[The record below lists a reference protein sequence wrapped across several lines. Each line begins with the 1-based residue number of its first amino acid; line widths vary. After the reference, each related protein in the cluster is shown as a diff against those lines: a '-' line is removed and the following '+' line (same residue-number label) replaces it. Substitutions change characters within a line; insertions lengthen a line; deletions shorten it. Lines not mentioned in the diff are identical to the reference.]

1 MIKNLINK
9 NKKLYF
15 ILLLLI
21 LIIVLMISCK
31 KINILGPNNI
41 PPPTDFRLP
50 EDTIPGHIDVNPM
63 PAKNGEVFGSFQRKF
78 KYQGKWYV
86 LADYMYDYD
95 PKTKTLNRKAED
107 IILQIDNNGNIVV
120 YDKDSKGYRYL
131 LRMNVIEENRVLYED
146 DYYGSYSYS
155 SSSFTTTDCKGEED
169 YHTFSTGIT
178 FNNEIRTSS
187 DLINWTTEGSRNNVY
202 KAFPSVSTDPNASF
216 QGRYGARGY
225 KIVEF
230 KDYIYLI
237 GLEEDFREQNAL
249 DGCRNENQGPFTVSK
264 NVYYR
269 IDKNKDTS
277 IGANWEKINTL
288 WGQRSSLNVRYDKDK
303 IYVTKGE
310 RSYWEWIGPPY
321 WTPKEQSFEND
332 STIWS
337 STDGVTWNIERNSA
351 DYDNAEEISSYYDI
365 AVGGNL
371 PYIKNRIKTPEE
383 PDWIKL
389 DNGRYYK
396 SDNSPYGTYTINNK
410 TYYVPIPPY
419 EEIRAAYDSG
429 QEYFTITEEHIK
441 SAGLNQ
447 FLTKDKEPNK
457 DEDWTVITPIDY
469 TDKLMVWQSGGEKVM
484 LNINNKAVQLVD
496 YRQIE
501 AMYNSIKEYSI
512 VINYLR
518 KTAKELRDG
527 TYWSDFAND
536 YIKDV
541 LLGMEY
547 DARADMLE
555 LLKSNRE
562 YIMPDEAVTHYT
574 VEFKY

>member
-1 MIKNLINK
+1 MKKNFINK

-21 LIIVLMISCK
+21 LIIILMISCK

-50 EDTIPGHIDVNPM
+50 EDTIPGHIDVNPV
-63 PAKNGEVFGSFQRKF
+63 PAKDGEVFGGFQRKF
-78 KYQGKWYV
+78 KYQGKWYI

-95 PKTKTLNRKAED
+95 PKSKALNKKAED
-107 IILQIDNNGNIVV
+107 IILQIDDSGNIVV
-120 YDKDSKGYRYL
+120 YDKDSKGYYDL

-146 DYYGSYSYS
+146 YNYGTYSYS
-155 SSSFTTTDCKGEED
+155 SSSFYTTDCKGEEG
-169 YHTFSTGIT
+169 YHSFRTGIT
-178 FNNEIRTSS
+178 FDNEVRTSS
-187 DLINWTTEGSRNNVY
+187 DLINWTTEGSDDNVY
-202 KAFPSVSTDPNASF
+202 KTFPSVSPNPNDSF
-216 QGRYGARGY
+216 QGTFGVNDY
-225 KIVEF
+225 KIAEF

-237 GLEEDFREQNAL
+237 GLAEDFNEQNPS
-249 DGCRNENQGPFTVSK
+249 GCRTTDLGPFTVSK

-269 IDKNKDTS
+269 IDKNKDTA
-277 IGANWEKINTL
+277 IGANWEKINTP
-288 WGQRSSLNVRYDKDK
+288 WGQRSWLDIRYDKDK

-310 RSYWEWIGPPY
+310 RVYWEHDSSISK
-321 WTPKEQSFEND
+321 WTSKLEEFEND

-337 STDGVTWNIERNSA
+337 SSDGVTWQVEPNSSA
-351 DYDNAEEISSYYDI
+351 YDNANEIYSYSSS
-365 AVGGNL
+365 VGGDL
-371 PYIKNRIKTPEE
+371 PYIQNKIKTPEE
-383 PDWIKL
+383 PNWIKL

-396 SDNSPYGTYTINNK
+396 SDNSPYATYTINNK

-496 YRQIE
+496 YTQIE
-501 AMYNSIKEYSI
+501 AMYNTIKEYSI
-512 VINYLR
+512 VINDLR
-518 KTAKELRDG
+518 KTAKEFRDG

-574 VEFKY
+574 VEFRY

>member
-1 MIKNLINK
+1 M
-9 NKKLYF
+9 KKMYF
-15 ILLLLI
+15 LLLLLI
-21 LIIVLMISCK
+21 LIIVMIMSCK
-31 KINILGPNNI
+31 KINILSPTHI

-50 EDTIPGHIDVNPM
+50 EDTIPSHVDVNPI
-63 PAKNGEVFGSFQRKF
+63 PAKDGEVFGGFRRKF
-78 KYQGKWYV
+78 KYQGKWYI

-95 PKTKTLNRKAED
+95 PKSKALNKKAED
-107 IILQIDNNGNIVV
+107 IILQIDESGNIVV
-120 YDKDSKGYRYL
+120 YDKDSKGYSDL
-131 LRMNVIEENRVLYED
+131 LRMNIIEENRVLYED
-146 DYYGSYSYS
+146 SYYGTYSYS
-155 SSSFTTTDCKGEED
+155 SSSYTTINCKGGEN
-169 YHTFSTGIT
+169 YHSFRTGII
-178 FNNEIRTSS
+178 FNNEIKTSS
-187 DLINWTTEGSRNNVY
+187 DLINWTTEGSSDNVY
-202 KAFPSVSTDPNASF
+202 KTFPSVSTDPNASF
-216 QGRYGARGY
+216 QGRFGVSSY

-230 KDYIYLI
+230 KDYIYVI
-237 GLEEDFREQNAL
+237 GLKEDFDEQNPS
-249 DGCRNENQGPFTVSK
+249 GCRNESQGPFTTSK

-277 IGANWEKINTL
+277 MGANWDKINTP
-288 WGQRSSLNVRYDKDK
+288 WGQRSNLSIRYDENK

-310 RSYWEWIGPPY
+310 RVYYENDSSISKWVDKYE
-321 WTPKEQSFEND
+321 KFEND
-332 STIWS
+332 NTIWS
-337 STDGVTWNIERNSA
+337 TTDGVNWQVEPNSSA
-351 DYDNAEEISSYYDI
+351 YDNADSVYSRDSYI
-365 AVGGNL
+365 GGDL
-371 PYIKNRIKTPEE
+371 PPIQKKIRTPEE
-383 PDWIKL
+383 PNWIKL

-396 SDNSPYGTYTINNK
+396 SDNSPYSTYTINKK

-429 QEYFTITEEHIK
+429 QEYFTITEAHIK

-496 YRQIE
+496 YEQIE
-501 AMYNSIKEYSI
+501 VMYNTIKEYSI
-512 VINYLR
+512 VINDLR

-527 TYWSDFAND
+527 TYWSDFSNS

-541 LLGMEY
+541 CVGMEY

-555 LLKSNRE
+555 LLMNNRE

>member
-15 ILLLLI
+15 IFLLLI

-63 PAKNGEVFGSFQRKF
+63 PAKDGEVFGSFRRKF
-78 KYQGKWYV
+78 KYQGKWYI

-95 PKTKTLNRKAED
+95 PKTKTLNKKAED

-120 YDKDSKGYRYL
+120 YDKDSKGYDDL

-155 SSSFTTTDCKGEED
+155 SSYFTTINCNGEERA
-169 YHTFSTGIT
+169 HTFRTGIT
-178 FNNEIRTSS
+178 FNNKIQTSS
-187 DLINWTTEGSRNNVY
+187 DLINWTTDGSSDNVY
-202 KAFPSVSTDPNASF
+202 KAFPLVSTDPNASF
-216 QGRYGARGY
+216 QGIYGVQYYR
-225 KIVEF
+225 IVEF

-237 GLEEDFREQNAL
+237 GLEEDFFEQNHPS
-249 DGCRNENQGPFTVSK
+249 GCRNESQGPFTVSK

-277 IGANWEKINTL
+277 MGANWEKINTP
-288 WGQRSSLNVRYDKDK
+288 WGQRSSLSIRYDKDK
-303 IYVTKGE
+303 IYVTKG
-310 RSYWEWIGPPY
+310 RRGYYQWNPPDSTWWIHY
-321 WTPKEQSFEND
+321 EEFEND
-332 STIWS
+332 NTIWS
-337 STDGVTWNIERNSA
+337 STDGVNWQVEPNSSA
-351 DYDNAEEISSYYDI
+351 YDNADSVYSYDQY
-365 AVGGNL
+365 VGGDL
-371 PYIKNRIKTPEE
+371 PYIQNKIKTPEE
-383 PDWIKL
+383 PNWIKL

-396 SDNSPYGTYTINNK
+396 SDNSPYATYTINNK

-419 EEIRAAYDSG
+419 EEIEAAYDSG
-429 QEYFTITEEHIK
+429 QEYFTITEAHIK

-447 FLTKDKEPNK
+447 FLTKDKDPNK

-496 YRQIE
+496 YTQIE
-501 AMYNSIKEYSI
+501 VMYNTIKDYSI
-512 VINYLR
+512 VINDLR

>member
-1 MIKNLINK
+1 MKKNII

-15 ILLLLI
+15 IFLLLI
-21 LIIVLMISCK
+21 LIIVLIMSCK
-31 KINILGPNNI
+31 KINILGPNDI
-41 PPPTDFRLP
+41 PPPTDFKIP

-63 PAKNGEVFGSFQRKF
+63 PAKNGEVFGSFRRKF

-107 IILQIDNNGNIVV
+107 IILQIDNSGNIVV
-120 YDKDSKGYRYL
+120 YDKDSIGYNDL
-131 LRMNVIEENRVLYED
+131 LKMNVIEENRVLYEN
-146 DYYGSYSYS
+146 DYYGTYSYS
-155 SSSFTTTDCKGEED
+155 STSFTTTNCKGRENT
-169 YHTFSTGIT
+169 HIFRTGIT
-178 FNNEIRTSS
+178 FDNRIKISS
-187 DLINWTTEGSRNNVY
+187 DLINWTTEGSSDNVY
-202 KAFPSVSTDPNASF
+202 KTLPSVSPNPNDSF
-216 QGRYGARGY
+216 QGTFGVSDY
-225 KIVEF
+225 KIAEF
-230 KDYIYLI
+230 KDYIYVI
-237 GLEEDFREQNAL
+237 GLKEDFREQNAL
-249 DGCRNENQGPFTVSK
+249 DGCRNENAAPFTVSK

-277 IGANWEKINTL
+277 VGANWEKIITP
-288 WGQRSSLNVRYDKDK
+288 WGQRSSLYVHYDENK

-310 RSYWEWIGPPY
+310 RVYYEHIPGVWDY
-321 WTPKEQSFEND
+321 RTQSFEND
-332 STIWS
+332 NTIWS
-337 STDGVTWNIERNSA
+337 TTDGITWQVEPNSSA
-351 DYDNAEEISSYYDI
+351 YDNAKSVSTT
-365 AVGGNL
+365 GGDL
-371 PYIKNRIKTPEE
+371 PYIQNRIKTPEE
-383 PDWIKL
+383 PNWIKL

-396 SDNSPYGTYTINNK
+396 SDNSPYGTYIINKK

-419 EEIRAAYDSG
+419 EEIEAAYDSG
-429 QEYFTITEEHIK
+429 QEYFTITEAHIK
-441 SAGLNQ
+441 SSGLNQ

-496 YRQIE
+496 YTQIE
-501 AMYNSIKEYSI
+501 YMYNTIKDYSI
-512 VINYLR
+512 VINYLK

-527 TYWSDFAND
+527 TYWNAILGG
-536 YIKDV
+536 YVKDV
-541 LLGMEY
+541 HWAMQY

>member
-1 MIKNLINK
+1 MKNRLYLI
-9 NKKLYF
+9 LF
-15 ILLLLI
+15 LLI
-21 LIIVLMISCK
+21 FIIVLIVSCK
-31 KINILGPNNI
+31 GINILSPIHI

-50 EDTIPGHIDVNPM
+50 EDTIPSYVDVNPV
-63 PAKNGEVFGSFQRKF
+63 PAKDGEVFGGFRRKF
-78 KYQGKWYV
+78 KYQGKWYI

-95 PKTKTLNRKAED
+95 PKSKALNKKAED
-107 IILQIDNNGNIVV
+107 IILQIDDSGNILV
-120 YDKDSKGYRYL
+120 YDKDSKGYYDL

-146 DYYGSYSYS
+146 YNYGTYSYS
-155 SSSFTTTDCKGEED
+155 SSSFYTTDCKGEEG
-169 YHTFSTGIT
+169 YHSFRTGIT
-178 FNNEIRTSS
+178 FDNEVKTSS
-187 DLINWTTEGSRNNVY
+187 DLINWTTEGSDDNVY
-202 KAFPSVSTDPNASF
+202 KTFPSVSPNPNDSF
-216 QGRYGARGY
+216 QGTFGVSSY

-237 GLEEDFREQNAL
+237 GLEEDFFEQNPK
-249 DGCRNENQGPFTVSK
+249 GCRDTSLGSFTVSK

-277 IGANWEKINTL
+277 VGANWEKINTP
-288 WGQRSSLNVRYDKDK
+288 WGQRSSLYVHYDENK

-310 RSYWEWIGPPY
+310 RVYYENDPSINKWMSKYE
-321 WTPKEQSFEND
+321 KFEND

-337 STDGVTWNIERNSA
+337 STDGVNWQAEPNSSA
-351 DYDNAEEISSYYDI
+351 YDNAKNVSYI
-365 AVGGNL
+365 GGNL
-371 PYIKNRIKTPEE
+371 PYIQNRIRTPEE
-383 PDWIKL
+383 PNWVRL
-389 DNGRYYK
+389 DNGRYYR
-396 SDNSPYGTYTINNK
+396 SDNSPYETYTINKK

-419 EEIRAAYDSG
+419 EEIEAAYDSG
-429 QEYFTITEEHIK
+429 QEYFTITEAHIK

-501 AMYNSIKEYSI
+501 AMYNSIKDYSI
-512 VINYLR
+512 VINDLR
-518 KTAKELRDG
+518 KTAKEYRDG
-527 TYWSDFAND
+527 TYWSDFGNS

-541 LLGMEY
+541 FIGMKY

-555 LLKSNRE
+555 LLKSNIE

>member
-1 MIKNLINK
+1 
-9 NKKLYF
+9 
-15 ILLLLI
+15 
-21 LIIVLMISCK
+21 
-31 KINILGPNNI
+31 
-41 PPPTDFRLP
+41 
-50 EDTIPGHIDVNPM
+50 
-63 PAKNGEVFGSFQRKF
+63 
-78 KYQGKWYV
+78 
-86 LADYMYDYD
+86 MYDYD
-95 PKTKTLNRKAED
+95 PKSKTLNRKAED

-120 YDKDSKGYRYL
+120 YDKDSKGYRDL

-146 DYYGSYSYS
+146 SYYGTYSYS
-155 SSSFTTTDCKGEED
+155 SSSFTTITCKGTEN
-169 YHTFSTGIT
+169 YHSFRTGIT
-178 FNNEIRTSS
+178 FNNEIQTSS
-187 DLINWTTEGSRNNVY
+187 DLINWTTEGSDDNVY
-202 KAFPSVSTDPNASF
+202 KTFPSVSPNPNDSF
-216 QGRYGARGY
+216 QGTFGASSY
-225 KIVEF
+225 KIAEF

-237 GLEEDFREQNAL
+237 GLAEDFNEQNPS
-249 DGCRNENQGPFTVSK
+249 GCRTTDLGPFTVSK

-269 IDKNKDTS
+269 IDKNKDTA
-277 IGANWEKINTL
+277 IGANWEKINTP
-288 WGQRSSLNVRYDKDK
+288 WGQRSWLDIRYDKDK

-310 RSYWEWIGPPY
+310 RVYYWEKINTPWGQRSWLDIRYDKDKIYVTKGERVY
-321 WTPKEQSFEND
+321 WEHDSFISKWTSKLEEFEND

-337 STDGVTWNIERNSA
+337 STDGVNWQVEPNSSA
-351 DYDNAEEISSYYDI
+351 YDNADSVYSRDSY
-365 AVGGNL
+365 VGGDL
-371 PYIKNRIKTPEE
+371 PYIQNKIKTPEE
-383 PDWIKL
+383 PNWIKL

-396 SDNSPYGTYTINNK
+396 SDNSPYATYTINNK

-419 EEIRAAYDSG
+419 EEIGAAYDSG

-496 YRQIE
+496 YTQIE
-501 AMYNSIKEYSI
+501 VMYNTIKDYSI
-512 VINYLR
+512 VINDLR

-527 TYWSDFAND
+527 TYWDPYAN
-536 YIKDV
+536 YGQGGYVKNV
-541 LLGMEY
+541 RAGMEY

>member
-21 LIIVLMISCK
+21 LIIFLMISCK

-50 EDTIPGHIDVNPM
+50 EDTIPGHIDVNPV
-63 PAKNGEVFGSFQRKF
+63 PAKDGEVFGSFQRKF

-120 YDKDSKGYRYL
+120 YDKDSKGYRDL

-146 DYYGSYSYS
+146 SYYGTYSYS
-155 SSSFTTTDCKGEED
+155 SSSYTTINCKGTEH
-169 YHTFSTGIT
+169 YHPFRTGIT
-178 FNNEIRTSS
+178 FNNVIYTSS
-187 DLINWTTEGSRNNVY
+187 DLINWTTDGSSDNVY
-202 KAFPSVSTDPNASF
+202 KTFPSVSPNPNESF
-216 QGRYGARGY
+216 QGTFGVSSY

-237 GLEEDFREQNAL
+237 GLEEDFDEQNPS
-249 DGCRNENQGPFTVSK
+249 GCRNENAGSFTVSK
-264 NVYYR
+264 DIYYR

-277 IGANWEKINTL
+277 TGANWEKITTP
-288 WGQRSSLNVRYDKDK
+288 WGQRSSLSIRYDENK

-310 RSYWEWIGPPY
+310 RGYYELGNPY
-321 WTPKEQSFEND
+321 WDYKTQSFEND
-332 STIWS
+332 NTIWS
-337 STDGVTWNIERNSA
+337 STDGVNWQVEPNSSA
-351 DYDNAEEISSYYDI
+351 YDNANEIYSYSSS
-365 AVGGNL
+365 VGGDL
-371 PYIKNRIKTPEE
+371 PYIQNKIKTPEE
-383 PDWIKL
+383 PNWIKL

-396 SDNSPYGTYTINNK
+396 SDNSPYATYTINNK

-419 EEIRAAYDSG
+419 EEIRKAYDSG
-429 QEYFTITEEHIK
+429 QEYFTITEAHIK

-496 YRQIE
+496 YQQIE
-501 AMYNSIKEYSI
+501 YMYNTIKDYSI
-512 VINYLR
+512 VINDLR

-527 TYWSDFAND
+527 TYFDPFVGTYVKN
-536 YIKDV
+536 V
-541 LLGMEY
+541 RVGMEY

>member
-1 MIKNLINK
+1 MKNRLYLI
-9 NKKLYF
+9 LF
-15 ILLLLI
+15 LLI
-21 LIIVLMISCK
+21 FIIVLIVSCK
-31 KINILGPNNI
+31 GINILSPIHI

-50 EDTIPGHIDVNPM
+50 EDTIPSHVDVNPV
-63 PAKNGEVFGSFQRKF
+63 PAKDGEVFGGFQRKF
-78 KYQGKWYV
+78 KYQGKWYI

-95 PKTKTLNRKAED
+95 PKSKALNRKAED
-107 IILQIDNNGNIVV
+107 IILQIDDSGNIVV
-120 YDKDSKGYRYL
+120 YDKDSKGYYDL

-146 DYYGSYSYS
+146 YNYGTYSYS
-155 SSSFTTTDCKGEED
+155 SSSFYTTDCKGEEG
-169 YHTFSTGIT
+169 YHSFRTGIT
-178 FNNEIRTSS
+178 FDNEVRTSS
-187 DLINWTTEGSRNNVY
+187 DLINWTTEGSDDNVY
-202 KAFPSVSTDPNASF
+202 KTFPSVSPNPNDSF
-216 QGRYGARGY
+216 QGTFGVNDY
-225 KIVEF
+225 KIAEF

-237 GLEEDFREQNAL
+237 GLKEDFSEQNPS
-249 DGCRNENQGPFTVSK
+249 GCRNENAGAFTVSK
-264 NVYYR
+264 DIYYR

-277 IGANWEKINTL
+277 VGANWEKRTTP
-288 WGQRSSLNVRYDKDK
+288 WGQRSSLSIRYDENK

-310 RSYWEWIGPPY
+310 RGYYELGNPY
-321 WTPKEQSFEND
+321 WDYKTQSFEND
-332 STIWS
+332 NTIWS
-337 STDGVTWNIERNSA
+337 STDGVNWQVEPNSSA
-351 DYDNAEEISSYYDI
+351 YDNAKNVSYI
-365 AVGGNL
+365 GGNL
-371 PYIKNRIKTPEE
+371 PYIQNRIRTPEE
-383 PDWIKL
+383 PNWVRL

-396 SDNSPYGTYTINNK
+396 SDNSPYETYTINKK

-429 QEYFTITEEHIK
+429 QEYFTITEAHIK

-496 YRQIE
+496 YTQIE
-501 AMYNSIKEYSI
+501 YMYNTIKDYSI

-527 TYWSDFAND
+527 TYWDPYAN
-536 YIKDV
+536 YGQGGYVKNV
-541 LLGMEY
+541 RAGMEY

>member
-1 MIKNLINK
+1 MIKKLI
-9 NKKLYF
+9 NKKLYL

-21 LIIVLMISCK
+21 LIIVMMISCK

-63 PAKNGEVFGSFQRKF
+63 PAKDGEVFGGFQRKF

-95 PKTKTLNRKAED
+95 PKSKILNRKAED
-107 IILQIDNNGNIVV
+107 IILQIDNSGNIVV
-120 YDKDSKGYRYL
+120 YDKDSKGYDDL

-146 DYYGSYSYS
+146 YYYGKYSYS
-155 SSSFTTTDCKGEED
+155 SSSFTTTDCKGGED
-169 YHTFSTGIT
+169 YHSFRTGIT
-178 FNNEIRTSS
+178 FNNEIKTSS
-187 DLINWTTEGSRNNVY
+187 DLINWTTEGSDDNVY
-202 KAFPSVSTDPNASF
+202 RAFPLISTDPNSSF
-216 QGRYGARGY
+216 QGRFGVSGY
-225 KIVEF
+225 KIAEF

-237 GLEEDFREQNAL
+237 GLKEDFNEQNPN
-249 DGCRNENQGPFTVSK
+249 GCRNENDGPFTVSK

-277 IGANWEKINTL
+277 IGANWEKITTP
-288 WGQRSSLNVRYDKDK
+288 WGQRSSLSIRYDKDK

-310 RSYWEWIGPPY
+310 RVYYENDPSINK
-321 WTPKEQSFEND
+321 WTSKYEKFEND

-337 STDGVTWNIERNSA
+337 STDGVNWQVEPNSSA
-351 DYDNAEEISSYYDI
+351 YDNSNEIYSYSSS
-365 AVGGNL
+365 VGGDL
-371 PYIKNRIKTPEE
+371 PYIQNKIKTPEE
-383 PDWIKL
+383 PNWIKL

-396 SDNSPYGTYTINNK
+396 SDNSPYATYTINNK
-410 TYYVPIPPY
+410 TYYLPIPPY

-501 AMYNSIKEYSI
+501 AMYNSIKDYSI
-512 VINYLR
+512 VINDLR

-527 TYWSDFAND
+527 TYFDPFSGT
-536 YIKDV
+536 YIKNV
-541 LLGMEY
+541 RAGMEY

-555 LLKSNRE
+555 LLMNNRE
-562 YIMPDEAVTHYT
+562 YIMPYDAVTHYT

>member
-1 MIKNLINK
+1 MIKKLI
-9 NKKLYF
+9 NKKLYL

-21 LIIVLMISCK
+21 LIIVMMISCK

-63 PAKNGEVFGSFQRKF
+63 PAKDGEVFGGFQRKF
-78 KYQGKWYV
+78 KYQGKWYI

-95 PKTKTLNRKAED
+95 PKSKTLNKKAED
-107 IILQIDNNGNIVV
+107 IILQIDESKNIVV
-120 YDKDSKGYRYL
+120 YDKDSKGYDDL
-131 LRMNVIEENRVLYED
+131 LRMNVIEENRVLYEYYD
-146 DYYGSYSYS
+146 YGSYSYS

-169 YHTFSTGIT
+169 YHSFRTGIT
-178 FNNEIRTSS
+178 FNNEIKTSS
-187 DLINWTTEGSRNNVY
+187 DLINWTTEGSDDNVY
-202 KAFPSVSTDPNASF
+202 KTFPSVSTDPNASF
-216 QGRYGARGY
+216 QGRFGARYY

-237 GLEEDFREQNAL
+237 GLEEDFSEQNPS
-249 DGCRNENQGPFTVSK
+249 GCRNESQGPFTTSK

-277 IGANWEKINTL
+277 VGANWEKITTP
-288 WGQRSSLNVRYDKDK
+288 WGQRSSLSIRYDKDK

-310 RSYWEWIGPPY
+310 RAYCEWISPPY
-321 WTPKEQSFEND
+321 WTSQKESFEND

-337 STDGVTWNIERNSA
+337 STDGVTWNIEPNSSA
-351 DYDNAEEISSYYDI
+351 YDNADSVYSRDSY
-365 AVGGNL
+365 VGGDL
-371 PYIKNRIKTPEE
+371 PYIQNRIKTPEE
-383 PDWIKL
+383 PNWIKL

-396 SDNSPYGTYTINNK
+396 SDNSPYAAYTINNK

-419 EEIRAAYDSG
+419 EEIGAAYDSG
-429 QEYFTITEEHIK
+429 QEYFTITESHIK

-501 AMYNSIKEYSI
+501 YMYNTIKDYSI

-527 TYWSDFAND
+527 TYWDPYAN
-536 YIKDV
+536 YGQGGYVKNV
-541 LLGMEY
+541 RVGMEY

-555 LLKSNRE
+555 LLMNNRE
-562 YIMPDEAVTHYT
+562 YIMPYEAVTHYT

>member
-1 MIKNLINK
+1 
-9 NKKLYF
+9 
-15 ILLLLI
+15 
-21 LIIVLMISCK
+21 
-31 KINILGPNNI
+31 
-41 PPPTDFRLP
+41 
-50 EDTIPGHIDVNPM
+50 
-63 PAKNGEVFGSFQRKF
+63 
-78 KYQGKWYV
+78 
-86 LADYMYDYD
+86 MYDYY
-95 PKTKTLNRKAED
+95 PKSKTLNKKAED
-107 IILQIDNNGNIVV
+107 IILQIDNNVNIVV
-120 YDKDSKGYRYL
+120 YDKDSKGYRDL

-146 DYYGSYSYS
+146 YNYGTYSYS
-155 SSSFTTTDCKGEED
+155 SSSFTTITCKGTEN
-169 YHTFSTGIT
+169 YHSFRTGIT
-178 FNNEIRTSS
+178 FNNEIQTSS
-187 DLINWTTEGSRNNVY
+187 DLINWTTEGSDDNVY
-202 KAFPSVSTDPNASF
+202 KTFPSVSPNPNDSF
-216 QGRYGARGY
+216 QGTFGASSY

-237 GLEEDFREQNAL
+237 GLAEDFNEQNPS
-249 DGCRNENQGPFTVSK
+249 GCRTTDLGPFTVSK

-277 IGANWEKINTL
+277 IGANWEKINTP
-288 WGQRSSLNVRYDKDK
+288 WGQRSWLDIRYDKDK

-310 RSYWEWIGPPY
+310 RVYWEHDSSISK
-321 WTPKEQSFEND
+321 WTSKLEEFEND

-337 STDGVTWNIERNSA
+337 SSDGVTWQVEPNSSA
-351 DYDNAEEISSYYDI
+351 YDNANEIYSYSSS
-365 AVGGNL
+365 VGGDL
-371 PYIKNRIKTPEE
+371 PYIQNKIKTPEE
-383 PDWIKL
+383 PNWIKL

-396 SDNSPYGTYTINNK
+396 SDNSPYATYTINNK

-496 YRQIE
+496 YTQIE
-501 AMYNSIKEYSI
+501 AMYNTIKEYSI
-512 VINYLR
+512 VINDLR
-518 KTAKELRDG
+518 KTAKEFRDG
-527 TYWSDFAND
+527 TYFDLASGS
-536 YIKDV
+536 YIKNV
-541 LLGMEY
+541 RVGMEY

>member
-1 MIKNLINK
+1 MIKKLI
-9 NKKLYF
+9 NKKLYL

-21 LIIVLMISCK
+21 LIIVMMISCK

-50 EDTIPGHIDVNPM
+50 EDTIPSHVDVNPV
-63 PAKNGEVFGSFQRKF
+63 PAKDGEVFGSFRRKF
-78 KYQGKWYV
+78 KYQGKWYI

-95 PKTKTLNRKAED
+95 PKSKTLNKKAED
-107 IILQIDNNGNIVV
+107 IILQIDESKNIVV
-120 YDKDSKGYRYL
+120 YDKDSKGYDDL

-146 DYYGSYSYS
+146 YYYGKYSYS
-155 SSSFTTTDCKGEED
+155 SSSFSTITCKGTEN
-169 YHTFSTGIT
+169 YHSFRTGIT
-178 FNNEIRTSS
+178 FNNKIQTSS
-187 DLINWTTEGSRNNVY
+187 DLINWTTDGSSDNVY
-202 KAFPSVSTDPNASF
+202 KAFPSVSTDPNSSF
-216 QGRYGARGY
+216 QGRFGVSGY

-237 GLEEDFREQNAL
+237 GLEEDFNEQNPN
-249 DGCRNENQGPFTVSK
+249 GCRNENAGAFTVSK
-264 NVYYR
+264 DIYYR

-277 IGANWEKINTL
+277 VGANWEKINTP
-288 WGQRSSLNVRYDKDK
+288 WGQRSWLDIRYDKDK

-310 RSYWEWIGPPY
+310 RVYYENDPSINK
-321 WTPKEQSFEND
+321 WTSKYEKFEND
-332 STIWS
+332 NTIWS
-337 STDGVTWNIERNSA
+337 STDGVTWQVEPNSSA
-351 DYDNAEEISSYYDI
+351 YDNANEIYSYSSS
-365 AVGGNL
+365 VGGDL
-371 PYIKNRIKTPEE
+371 PYIQNKIKTPEE
-383 PDWIKL
+383 PNWIKL

-396 SDNSPYGTYTINNK
+396 SDNSPYSTYTINKK

-429 QEYFTITEEHIK
+429 QEYFTITEAHIK

-496 YRQIE
+496 YTQIE
-501 AMYNSIKEYSI
+501 AMYNTIKDYSI
-512 VINYLR
+512 VINDLR

-541 LLGMEY
+541 LLGMHY

>member
-1 MIKNLINK
+1 MIKKLI
-9 NKKLYF
+9 NKKLYL

-21 LIIVLMISCK
+21 LIIVMMISCK

-63 PAKNGEVFGSFQRKF
+63 PAKDGEVFGGFQRKF

-95 PKTKTLNRKAED
+95 PKSKTLNRKAED

-120 YDKDSKGYRYL
+120 YDKDSKGYRDL

-146 DYYGSYSYS
+146 SYYGTYSYS
-155 SSSFTTTDCKGEED
+155 SSSFTTTDCKGTEN
-169 YHTFSTGIT
+169 YHSFRTGIT
-178 FNNEIRTSS
+178 FNNEIQTSS
-187 DLINWTTEGSRNNVY
+187 DLINWTTEGSDDNVY
-202 KAFPSVSTDPNASF
+202 KTFPSVSPNPNDSF
-216 QGRYGARGY
+216 QGTFGASSY

-237 GLEEDFREQNAL
+237 GLAEDFNEQNP
-249 DGCRNENQGPFTVSK
+249 DGCRNENAGAFTVSK
-264 NVYYR
+264 DIYYR

-277 IGANWEKINTL
+277 VGANWEKINTP
-288 WGQRSSLNVRYDKDK
+288 WGQRSWLDIRYDKDK

-310 RSYWEWIGPPY
+310 RVYYENDPSINK
-321 WTPKEQSFEND
+321 WTSKYEKFEND
-332 STIWS
+332 NTIWS
-337 STDGVTWNIERNSA
+337 STDGVNWQVEPNSSA
-351 DYDNAEEISSYYDI
+351 YDNANEIYSYSSS
-365 AVGGNL
+365 VGGDL
-371 PYIKNRIKTPEE
+371 PYIQNKIKTPEE
-383 PDWIKL
+383 PNWIKL

-396 SDNSPYGTYTINNK
+396 SDNSPYSTYTINNK

-429 QEYFTITEEHIK
+429 QEYFTITESHIK

-496 YRQIE
+496 YTQIE
-501 AMYNSIKEYSI
+501 AMYNTIKDYSI
-512 VINYLR
+512 VINDLR

-527 TYWSDFAND
+527 TYFDLASGS
-536 YIKDV
+536 YIKNV
-541 LLGMEY
+541 RAGMEY

-555 LLKSNRE
+555 FLMNNRE
-562 YIMPDEAVTHYT
+562 YIMPYDAVTHYT